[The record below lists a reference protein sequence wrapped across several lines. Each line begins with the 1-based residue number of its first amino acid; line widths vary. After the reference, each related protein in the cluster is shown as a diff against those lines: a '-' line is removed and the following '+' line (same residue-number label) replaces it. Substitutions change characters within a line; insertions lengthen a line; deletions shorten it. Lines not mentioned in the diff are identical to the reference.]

1 MYDTYLLTIDS
12 VRQAAASRSSII
24 SGGRSRLYTLI
35 TSPSHRSTLSDIS
48 HFLSRRLT
56 GVEQSEHAP
65 SLTPSDDSWKH
76 FFLTLQWH
84 IKTTEQR
91 TIIHQYSD
99 WDNGRCWV
107 DCNIWYSE
115 GPGRAHSSPAHSPPR
130 CTKCNSPP
138 INQLHII

>member
-1 MYDTYLLTIDS
+1 VFVRLLQ
-12 VRQAAASRSSII
+12 VVHRSSPVAGHDYIL
-24 SGGRSRLYTLI
+24 SLPRRLI
-35 TSPSHRSTLSDIS
+35 DSTLSDIS